1 MKPLVNHLVQ
11 LQELVMIREE
21 QRVAGREKHLKGLN
35 ESIAEMMEKLPAPV
49 SLQFNKL
56 LKRDANV
63 VVPMSDSGCSV
74 CGMKLPRSQVQ
85 AVKLEEEIQYC
96 PTCARILFT
105 DPEAARNVQRKQ
117 KRYEARKSGIA
128 RFSDEALMI
137 PKLEAK
143 NCEEAIRELAQLMAE
158 NGYIDRGERLVEEAL
173 SRESVLS
180 TAVDHGLAFPHVR
193 GVEGG
198 GLTLAMGLS
207 KKGIRFDEGRRE
219 LTRIVF
225 FMVIP
230 TAASAFY
237 LKLLAGLTESFMDD
251 ARRDELLACKDAAS
265 MWKCVVK
272 ATRRTVK

>member
-21 QRVAGREKHLKGLN
+21 QKDAGRDTHLKGLN
-35 ESIAEMMEKLPAPV
+35 ASIAEMTAKLPAPV
-49 SLQFNKL
+49 RLQFGKL
-56 LKRDANV
+56 LKRDPNV
-63 VVPMSDSGCSV
+63 VVPMADSGCSA

-85 AVKLEEEIQYC
+85 AVKLEDEMQYC
-96 PTCARILFT
+96 PSCARILFV
-105 DPEAARNVQRKQ
+105 DLEAARNVQRKM
-117 KRYEARKSGIA
+117 KRYEVRKSGIA
-128 RFSDEALMI
+128 RFSDQALMI
-137 PKLEAK
+137 PNMAAK
-143 NCEEAIRELAQLMAE
+143 TCDEAIEEMAALME
-158 NGYIDRGERLVEEAL
+158 SEGYVDRGAKLSEEAL
-173 SRESVLS
+173 GRESVLS

-207 KKGIRFDEGRRE
+207 PKGFRFDPSRRE

-225 FMVIP
+225 MIVIP

-237 LKLLAGLTESFMDD
+237 LKLLAGLTETFMDD
-251 ARRDELLACKDAAS
+251 ERRKELLATKDASA
-265 MWKCVVK
+265 MWKTVVK